1 MNTSKTI
8 TLAIAG
14 LVSISIMLMVVQ
26 LLILK
31 LKPKSETDGRIKLS
45 YGIWFLA
52 LFISASI
59 ITSKAILVL
68 NEALDNIYKFNAQNT
83 VLQSAKIAS
92 FYIGSAM
99 VWFVAWVYIASF
111 LSRIISGK
119 RINSNEME
127 ADNYP
132 YFLIKGV
139 LLIGVIFCLIPVF
152 EIMIRLFIPSI
163 EIPFYH

>member
-1 MNTSKTI
+1 MNTSKII
-8 TLAIAG
+8 TLAIAS

-31 LKPKSETDGRIKLS
+31 LKPKSETDGKIKLS
-45 YGIWFLA
+45 YGIWFSS
-52 LFISASI
+52 LFISATI

-68 NEALDNIYKFNAQNT
+68 SEALDNIYKFNLQNT
-83 VLQSAKIAS
+83 VLESAKITS

-111 LSRIISGK
+111 LTKIICGK
-119 RINSNEME
+119 RINANEIE
-127 ADNYP
+127 ADNCA
-132 YFLIKGV
+132 YFLIRGMM
-139 LLIGVIFCLIPVF
+139 LIGLIFCSMLVF

>member
-1 MNTSKTI
+1 MNISKII

-31 LKPKSETDGRIKLS
+31 LKPKSETDGKIKLS
-45 YGIWFLA
+45 YGIWFSS

-59 ITSKAILVL
+59 VISKAILVF

-83 VLQSAKIAS
+83 ILESAKIAS

-111 LSRIISGK
+111 LTKMICGK
-119 RINSNEME
+119 RINANEIE
-127 ADNYP
+127 ADNYA
-132 YFLIKGV
+132 YFLIRGMI
-139 LLIGVIFCLIPVF
+139 LIGLLLCLIPVF